1 MPKLDPITTDFRA
14 AAHKAVD
21 WVADYLEH
29 VDSFPVLSRVKPGDV
44 VTQFGD
50 APSNDGKPYDALFAE
65 FHEKILPG
73 ITHWNHPSFFA
84 YFSITGSQ
92 AGILGELLSGAINAN
107 GMLWK
112 TSPALTELETLAL
125 RWLRD

>member
-1 MPKLDPITTDFRA
+1 MKLDASTSDFRE

-21 WVADYLEH
+21 WIADYIDH
-29 VDSFPVLSRVKPGDV
+29 IDSYPVLSRVQPGDIEK
-44 VTQFGD
+44 QFGP
-50 APSNDGKPYDALFAE
+50 APSESGKSYDALFAE
-65 FHEKILPG
+65 FQQKLLPG

-92 AGILGELLSGAINAN
+92 AGVIGELLPAAINAN

-112 TSPALTELETLAL
+112 TSPSLTELAT
-125 RWLRD
+125 R